1 LNKTVSLF
9 ISLLPTILF
18 ASFSG
23 TIIDKTTLK
32 PIYKATV
39 NDSLHG
45 VESNETGYFKIDSN
59 ETLFHIKAYGYRPL
73 SVTNEHNNSTLQVDP
88 IKVKALYLTFW
99 GASNNSSTA
108 KNIMKIID
116 ETEVNAV
123 VVDVKNEYG
132 STSFWTTFE
141 QANSYGA
148 YENRTNRDMPKF
160 MKKLKD
166 KNIYTIARIVTFKD
180 ELQASNNPDYAIKLD
195 SNGSI
200 WRNHDNMAW
209 VDPYDKRSHE
219 YAISIAEEAAKVGF
233 DEINFD
239 YIRFPAKRRLR
250 YSQVNTQENRIK
262 AIGDFLDLA
271 QNRLRKYGVFISVDT
286 YGNIC
291 WSKDDNNIGQTVSS
305 LAKHTDYLSP
315 MLYPSGF
322 AKGSFYFEHPSEYP
336 YEVIFRSI
344 RNIKDRVDLR
354 RVRPWLQYFK
364 DYAHKRRYYKKEEI
378 RQQIRAAD
386 DINASGWMMWSPSSR
401 YHSEYFT
408 PTVQKEKSETPPSSL
423 RNIFEEGKYPSTKR

>member
-1 LNKTVSLF
+1 MNKTVTLL
-9 ISLLPTILF
+9 ITLLPTILF

-23 TIIDKTTLK
+23 TVVDKTTFK
-32 PIYKATV
+32 PIYNATV

-45 VESNETGYFKIDSN
+45 VKSDENGEFKIDSR
-59 ETLFHIKAYGYRPL
+59 EKEYHVKVYGYRPL
-73 SVTNEHNNSTLQVDP
+73 TVSSDCNDSVLEVEP
-88 IKVKALYLTFW
+88 INVKALYLTFW
-99 GASNNSSTA
+99 GASNNSSTS
-108 KNIMKIID
+108 KNIMKIIKD
-116 ETEVNAV
+116 TEVNAV

-132 STSFWTTFE
+132 STSFYTSFA

-148 YENRTNRDMPKF
+148 HENRTNRNIAKF

-219 YAISIAEEAAKVGF
+219 YTISIAEEAAKVGF

-239 YIRFPAKRRLR
+239 YIRFPAKTRLR
-250 YSQVNTQENRIK
+250 YSKENTKENRIE
-262 AIGDFLDLA
+262 AIGDFLESA
-271 QNRLRKYGVFISVDT
+271 QDRLRKYGVFISVDT

-291 WSKDDNNIGQTVSS
+291 WSKDDNNIGQTVTS
-305 LAKHTDYLSP
+305 LAAHADYLAP

-322 AKGSFYFEHPSEYP
+322 AKGSFYLEHPSEHP
-336 YEVIFRSI
+336 YAVIYRSI
-344 RNIKDRVDLR
+344 KNIKDRVDTK

-364 DYAHKRRYYKKEEI
+364 DYAHKRRYYKKHEVRE
-378 RQQIRAAD
+378 QIRASD
-386 DINASGWMMWSPSSR
+386 DINTSGWMMWSPSSK
-401 YHSEYFT
+401 YHSEYFN
-408 PTVQKEKSETPPSSL
+408 PVLHKEGSETPLNSL
-423 RNIFEEGKYPSTKR
+423 RNILEEGK